1 MSSLWSYSP
10 RTKFEF
16 FKQIRWFLT
25 KRNNIKKY
33 FFCKDIIGLENLNS
47 QFRNWL
53 FDLMSKT
60 IYSLGLR
67 LGILKKR
74 KINNHQIMT

>member
-10 RTKFEF
+10 DPRTKFEF
-16 FKQIRWFLT
+16 FKNQMVFDE
-25 KRNNIKKY
+25 KKQY
-33 FFCKDIIGLENLNS
+33 KKILFCKDLIGLENLNS

-67 LGILKKR
+67 LGILKKTE
-74 KINNHQIMT
+74 N